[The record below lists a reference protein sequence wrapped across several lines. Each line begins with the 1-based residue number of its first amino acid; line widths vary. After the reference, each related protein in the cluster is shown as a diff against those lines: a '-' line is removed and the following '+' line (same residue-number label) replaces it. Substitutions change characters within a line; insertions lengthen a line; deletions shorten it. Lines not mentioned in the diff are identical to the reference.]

1 MSAMSFESVGRSPAF
16 RVIAIGAL
24 ILCLQVPVLFTYGL
38 MSDRESTK
46 SGAVREI
53 GEGWGLAQEVVGPYL
68 VVPYRTP
75 RVVINQSGQ
84 TVSTWTDRTATFL
97 PESLDIDA
105 ALTGELRSRGIYEA
119 SVYKASVAMTG
130 SFAEPDLVAWEAA
143 DSEILWDQARLMLEI
158 TDPRGFRDSVAV
170 DWAGQTQAFEPGVRT
185 LPGDRQALQA
195 VLESG
200 ALEGDEFPFEITFTL
215 NGSSSIR
222 FAPLGRR
229 TETHISGNWS
239 SPSFQGAWLPD
250 SSEVSDESFAATWT
264 IPFLGR
270 NFPQKWTG
278 NLENVP
284 FISQFGVDLLTPV
297 DAYRQTE
304 RSLKYELLFLALTF
318 APLWLFE
325 VLAGIRLHFIQ
336 YGLIGAAV
344 CLFYLLELSL
354 AEHIGFAGAYAL
366 AASMIAALVTSYA
379 WSILGSVSRAA
390 SMGGVISG
398 LYAFLYVLISLEDFA
413 LLVGSLALF
422 FVLAT
427 LMYTTRRVDWFELG
441 RPQDESV

>member
-1 MSAMSFESVGRSPAF
+1 
-16 RVIAIGAL
+16 L
-24 ILCLQVPVLFTYGL
+24 ILFLQIPVLFVYNL
-38 MSDRESTK
+38 MSDREQTK
-46 SGAVREI
+46 NNAVRQI
-53 GEGWGLAQEVVGPYL
+53 ADGWGLAQEVVGPYL
-68 VVPYRTP
+68 VVPYRSARMGT
-75 RVVINQSGQ
+75 NQAGQ
-84 TVSTWTDRTATFL
+84 PVTTWVEGAATFL
-97 PESLDIDA
+97 PDTLNMTAALDEETRNRGIFETAVYAADID
-105 ALTGELRSRGIYEA
+105 
-119 SVYKASVAMTG
+119 MTG
-130 SFAEPDLVAWEAA
+130 SFSPPEFSRWAVL
-143 DSEILWDQARLMLEI
+143 DSEILWDQARLLMEVS
-158 TDPRGFRDSVAV
+158 DARGFRDSVEIS
-170 DWAGQTQAFEPGVRT
+170 WAGAAHAFEPGEPT
-185 LPGDRQALQA
+185 LPGTRQGLQTA
-195 VLESG
+195 FSAEDF
-200 ALEGDEFPFEITFTL
+200 EGETFPFELHFDL
-215 NGSSSIR
+215 KGSSSIR

-229 TETHISGNWS
+229 TETRITGSWP

-250 SSEVSDESFAATWT
+250 ERVTTPEGFSASWT

-270 NFPQKWTG
+270 SFPQSWTG
-278 NLENVP
+278 KLENTP

-336 YGLIGAAV
+336 YGLIGAAI

-354 AEHIGFAGAYAL
+354 AEQIGFANAYAL
-366 AASMIAALVTSYA
+366 AASMIAGLVTSYA

-422 FVLAT
+422 LVLAA
-427 LMYTTRRVDWFELG
+427 LMYTTRRVNWFQMGKAGAE
-441 RPQDESV
+441 